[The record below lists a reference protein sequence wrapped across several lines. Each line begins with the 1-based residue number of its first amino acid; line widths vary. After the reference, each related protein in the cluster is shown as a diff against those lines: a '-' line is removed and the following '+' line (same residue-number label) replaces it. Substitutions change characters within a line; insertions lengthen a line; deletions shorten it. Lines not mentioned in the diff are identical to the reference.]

1 MQQCPSL
8 CLANG
13 PDVNKGGGGIFRVT
27 SSVPRPEEER
37 AALIRV
43 VTARVQDNKNTLPRG
58 SRAEDRDR
66 RPSSR
71 FSRPGKI
78 RIRTS
83 NSNDDGSFLRE
94 VELIELKGREESLE
108 SDLKTDTL
116 RTYIRWWSSI
126 EVHEER
132 EGPNVD
138 RISRASLRRNPRSL
152 RRRGRTNLT

>member
-43 VTARVQDNKNTLPRG
+43 VTARVQDNKNTLPCG

-78 RIRTS
+78 RIRTN
-83 NSNDDGSFLRE
+83 NSNDDGSLRNRINRIKGE
-94 VELIELKGREESLE
+94 GGESRERPKNRYVTYVYKVVVEHR
-108 SDLKTDTL
+108 
-116 RTYIRWWSSI
+116 SSRGTGGP
-126 EVHEER
+126 ER
-132 EGPNVD
+132 
-138 RISRASLRRNPRSL
+138 RSYLASEF
-152 RRRGRTNLT
+152 T